1 MPLSRRGWTA
11 ERKQTVKPPW
21 NLPEA
26 TRETRQTLQREK
38 ERTRSSLID
47 CLFLQESP
55 FLYYFV
61 IFPIYIDLSTACRLC
76 GIVLMVS
83 VFLFG
88 LMLCTYTSV
97 DEYENLR
104 KVKETREAWVI
115 WVKLWKD
122 WLDFDFDNFWIY
134 CKTTFWATFFYAYK
148 GWTCLVSEIFTK
160 NCWWKNWILRTVCDY
175 FYKYQK

>member
-1 MPLSRRGWTA
+1 MINEKQQSARRA
-11 ERKQTVKPPW
+11 IFQTRVNRGKKANGKPPW
-21 NLPEA
+21 NSPEA

-61 IFPIYIDLSTACRLC
+61 IFPIYIDLSTACRFC
-76 GIVLMVS
+76 GIVFMVS
-83 VFLFG
+83 VLLFG

-104 KVKETREAWVI
+104 KVKERWKAWVI

-122 WLDFDFDNFWIY
+122 WLDFDFDDFWYIVKLKF
-134 CKTTFWATFFYAYK
+134 CKT
-148 GWTCLVSEIFTK
+148 
-160 NCWWKNWILRTVCDY
+160 
-175 FYKYQK
+175 